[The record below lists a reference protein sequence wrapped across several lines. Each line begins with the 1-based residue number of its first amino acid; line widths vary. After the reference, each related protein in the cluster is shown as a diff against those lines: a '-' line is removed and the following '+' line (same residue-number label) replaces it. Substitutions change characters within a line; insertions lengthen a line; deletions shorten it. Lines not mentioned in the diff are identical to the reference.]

1 MSVWKLYYF
10 ICGTLFEYNIKRQ
23 SDIFSP
29 YIDIKPPLAEFC
41 QKGLVNGSLLCLE
54 NIRKN

>member
-41 QKGLVNGSLLCLE
+41 QKGVS
-54 NIRKN
+54 